1 MNLELLMNAE
11 ALKSGQSYHHGN
23 VKEALLTAAKK
34 ILETERVQSLTM
46 RRLAKEVGVTPTAV
60 YNYFS
65 DKDELIMAIKM
76 ELFESFYSII
86 FPEEHKNDEPEVRL
100 ADAGYNYYLYS
111 INFRSYFDI
120 LFNYYIPPE
129 ILTEEYIEC
138 ACRSEELLRDV
149 IRSLYER
156 YQVAYDEE
164 LLIKT
169 FLATWTQLHGLVML
183 INTGA
188 IQTTAECKGWP
199 EQFAM
204 TDHKEVKALIDDCVQ
219 KTVTSILHCDRFRID

>member
-1 MNLELLMNAE
+1 MTAE
-11 ALKSGQSYHHGN
+11 ALRAGQSYHHGN

-60 YNYFS
+60 YNYFA

-76 ELFESFYSII
+76 ELFEGFYSII
-86 FPEEHKNDEPEVRL
+86 FPEEHRGDDPEKRL

-111 INFRSYFDI
+111 IHYRSYFDI
-120 LFNYYIPPE
+120 LFNYYLPPE
-129 ILTEEYIEC
+129 ILTDEYIEC

-149 IRSLYER
+149 VRDLYEKFE
-156 YQVAYDEE
+156 VAYDED
-164 LLIKT
+164 LLIKS
-169 FLATWTQLHGLVML
+169 FLSSWTQLHGLVML

-188 IQTTAECKGWP
+188 IAATAQCKEWP
-199 EQFAM
+199 ERFAM
-204 TDHKEVKALIDDCVQ
+204 TDNDEVRALIEDFVQ
-219 KTVTSILHCDRFRID
+219 KTVTSIQHCSSFRLA